1 MAQPYSDWLPHGAAE
16 GDGGVFFAAGVF
28 AKARASLFGPGSRR
42 RETQIG
48 LPVFAGVAAVAAL
61 FVGKCEI
68 EVNVGVRGHG
78 TSGAFQMLDGPIEVA
93 EFLERAAEVVARNAA
108 ERIDLH
114 GGEEGIT
121 RVGKVAELIV
131 GDAEIDV
138 RLDPGG
144 RELDDTQIIFDGS
157 RQSFGAVL
165 AIERGLEKLF
175 GRGSGHGVELGGF
188 DGHVEREGPLLE
200 KRIKRTLG
208 AGRDD
213 VNFAAEFDEAQLLNW
228 ARRGGEL
235 SFDQLDGAANA
246 AGGDVILSDA
256 LKSAE
261 GDKVAKA
268 VKPFAPA
275 GLRLH
280 EAQALPVAETARLKS

>member
-1 MAQPYSDWLPHGAAE
+1 MN
-16 GDGGVFFAAGVF
+16 
-28 AKARASLFGPGSRR
+28 
-42 RETQIG
+42 I
-48 LPVFAGVAAVAAL
+48 
-61 FVGKCEI
+61 
-68 EVNVGVRGHG
+68 GVRGHG
-78 TSGAFQMLDGPIEVA
+78 ACGAFKMFDGSIEVA
-93 EFLERAAEVVARNAA
+93 EFFERAAEVVARNAA
-108 ERIDLH
+108 ERIDLY
-114 GGEEGIT
+114 GGEEGIA

-138 RLDPGG
+138 RLDPSG
-144 RELDDTQIIFDGS
+144 RELDDTQIIFDGLRKS
-157 RQSFGAVL
+157 LSAIF

-175 GRGSGHGVELGGF
+175 GRGASHGVELGRL
-188 DGHVEREGPLLE
+188 DGNIEREGPLLE
-200 KRIKRTLG
+200 EWIKRTLG

-213 VNFAAEFDEAQLLNW
+213 VNFAAKFDEAQLLHR

-235 SFDQLDGAANA
+235 SFDQFDSAANA

-275 GLRLH
+275 GFRLD